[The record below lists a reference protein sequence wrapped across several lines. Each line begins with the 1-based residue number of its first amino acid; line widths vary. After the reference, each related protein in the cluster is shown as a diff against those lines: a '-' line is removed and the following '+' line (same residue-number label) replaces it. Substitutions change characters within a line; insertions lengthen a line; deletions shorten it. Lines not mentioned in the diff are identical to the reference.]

1 MGYSGAGRPA
11 PGTMAIMENGSP
23 TPRRA
28 RNAAYL
34 FIGLGLATTLVF
46 GVASG
51 MASLGRAW
59 EGRPYPTADPAATAT
74 RVNGRLLAAYDAFG
88 LSPAPELDPQFT
100 PAVEADVYD
109 CHRRGLVH
117 ALDSVDDSA
126 PPEPRTAAIHAGF
139 SVRGLTAAQAEAA
152 VRSAERTLND
162 QGWTVT
168 ASREPDRVRL
178 VLEPPKP
185 GGAVPPGSATDTV
198 PASVSATVDYANGY
212 LHLSAGAECARYPE
226 DTRVDDEGKPEGLPS
241 LVLPA
246 QLRRS

>member
-1 MGYSGAGRPA
+1 
-11 PGTMAIMENGSP
+11 MENGSP

-46 GVASG
+46 GVVFG
-51 MASLGRAW
+51 VRSLGRAW
-59 EGRPYPTADPAATAT
+59 AGEPYPTADPAATAT
-74 RVNGRLLAAYDAFG
+74 RVNDRLLAAYDAFG
-88 LSPAPELDPQFT
+88 LSRAPELDPQVT

-109 CHRRGLVH
+109 CHRRGFAH
-117 ALDSVDDSA
+117 ALDGIDDSA
-126 PPEPRTAAIHAGF
+126 PHEPRTAAIHAGF

-168 ASREPDRVRL
+168 VSREPDRVRL

-185 GGAVPPGSATDTV
+185 GGAVAPSGSAGSAADAV

-226 DTRVDDEGKPEGLPS
+226 DTRVDDEGKPEGLPA
-241 LVLPA
+241 LTLPA